1 MEHVGE
7 RYAAALDE
15 IDRHMHA
22 IREDQWAGSTPCSE
36 WNVRDLV
43 DHIVYETLWVPDLL
57 DGKTLAEVGDRY
69 EGDRLGTEPVA
80 AWARAYDAA
89 RAAAIRDGA
98 LTGTVHTSGGET
110 TAQDYMSEMLA
121 DAVIHGW
128 DLAEGI
134 DATCAI
140 DPATAEDLL
149 GWYEPFAERMRAYGA
164 MADPVEVGPDADAA
178 TRLIAMS
185 GRTP

>member
-1 MEHVGE
+1 MQHVGE

-15 IDRHMHA
+15 IDTHMHA
-22 IREDQWAGSTPCSE
+22 IREEQWSGPTPCTE

-69 EGDRLGTEPVA
+69 EGDRLGADPVA
-80 AWARAYDAA
+80 AWSRAYVAA
-89 RAAAIRDGA
+89 RAAAISDDA
-98 LTGTVHTSGGET
+98 LAGTVHTSGGET
-110 TAQDYMSEMLA
+110 AADEYMSEMLA

-128 DLAEGI
+128 DLAQSI
-134 DATCAI
+134 DGTCAI
-140 DPATAEDLL
+140 DPVTAEELL
-149 GWYEPFAERMRAYGA
+149 DWYGPFAERMRAYGS

>member
-1 MEHVGE
+1 MEQVAE

-15 IDRHMHA
+15 INAHVHG
-22 IREDQWAGSTPCSE
+22 IRDEQWTGSTPCTE
-36 WNVRDLV
+36 WTVRDLV

-69 EGDRLGTEPVA
+69 EGDRLGDDPVA
-80 AWARAYDAA
+80 AWTRAYGAA
-89 RAAAIRDGA
+89 RSATLRDGA
-98 LTGTVHTSGGET
+98 LAGSVHTSGGET
-110 TAQDYMSEMLA
+110 SAQEYMSEMLA

-128 DLAEGI
+128 DLSQSIGAPF
-134 DATCAI
+134 AI
-140 DPATAEDLL
+140 DPAAAEDLL
-149 GWYEPFAERMRAYGA
+149 SWYGPFAERMRLYGV
-164 MADPVEVGPDADAA
+164 MADPVEVDPDADAA